1 MAHAFPGSLKRSLI
15 ATAAVV
21 ALGTVGATCGV
32 VVRGPADAQPGAKLS
47 EATPVAG
54 AGPFR
59 VCARA
64 PACCRDGEMTNKSVR
79 MPLSA
84 LVLFVLAVL
93 ALIPALMCF
102 AGEGERL
109 HPVLSDPMAGLAF
122 LVSAIAL
129 AGSGAFPLV
138 LARLARRDRD

>member
-1 MAHAFPGSLKRSLI
+1 
-15 ATAAVV
+15 
-21 ALGTVGATCGV
+21 
-32 VVRGPADAQPGAKLS
+32 
-47 EATPVAG
+47 
-54 AGPFR
+54 
-59 VCARA
+59 
-64 PACCRDGEMTNKSVR
+64 MTNKSAR

-129 AGSGAFPLV
+129 GGSGAFPLV